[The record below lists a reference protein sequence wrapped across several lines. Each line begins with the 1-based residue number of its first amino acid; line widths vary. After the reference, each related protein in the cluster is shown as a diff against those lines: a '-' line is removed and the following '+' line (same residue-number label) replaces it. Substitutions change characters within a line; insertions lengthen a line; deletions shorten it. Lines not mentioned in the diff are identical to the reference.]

1 MRQNVARKQC
11 TTTPQAIGKA
21 TRPSQEA
28 TRYPEGETSKTK
40 NLLGQ
45 GATRMQ
51 PRGKGGK
58 QPQNHKQT
66 TKSPSA
72 KGEANRKH
80 RDETS
85 RSRGTQASTERQTAK
100 THKSGSKQR
109 AEQGTTQRR
118 GKHSHQ
124 GVLDRGWIR
133 KGACNTLPQ
142 NHKAGEGRKSTGTQG
157 KQPRGTK
164 QN

>member
-21 TRPSQEA
+21 TRRSQKQPDTQREGPVKLKIYWARAPHGCNRGGGREA
-28 TRYPEGETSKTK
+28 T
-40 NLLGQ
+40 
-45 GATRMQ
+45 TRPQ
-51 PRGKGGK
+51 PDNEKPKHKGGGK
-58 QPQNHKQT
+58 QKTQRRNMQ
-66 TKSPSA
+66 
-72 KGEANRKH
+72 
-80 RDETS
+80 S
-85 RSRGTQASTERQTAK
+85 RCTQASTERQTAK

-142 NHKAGEGRKSTGTQG
+142 NHKAGEGRKSTGTQVS
-157 KQPRGTK
+157 PRLSW
-164 QN
+164 

>member
-1 MRQNVARKQC
+1 MYHNTPSNRQGNQAVA
-11 TTTPQAIGKA
+11 
-21 TRPSQEA
+21 EA
-28 TRYPEGETSKTK
+28 TRYPEGGTSKTK

-51 PRGKGGK
+51 PRGEGGK
-58 QPQNHKQT
+58 QPQNHNQT

-72 KGEANRKH
+72 KGGGKQKTQRRNMQ
-80 RDETS
+80 
-85 RSRGTQASTERQTAK
+85 SRGTQASTERQTAK
-100 THKSGSKQR
+100 THKSGPKQR

-157 KQPRGTK
+157 KQARGTK
-164 QN
+164 PNKR

>member
-1 MRQNVARKQC
+1 MKTNTSVRDAEPHNNTCPMVWRVDQSPHTGPKAFAAMRQNVARKQC

-100 THKSGSKQR
+100 THKNGPKQR

-124 GVLDRGWIR
+124 GV
-133 KGACNTLPQ
+133 
-142 NHKAGEGRKSTGTQG
+142 
-157 KQPRGTK
+157 
-164 QN
+164 

>member
-1 MRQNVARKQC
+1 MKTNTSVRDAEPHNNTCPMVWRVDQSPHTGPKAFAAMRQNVARKQC

-28 TRYPEGETSKTK
+28 TRYPEGGTSKTK

-80 RDETS
+80 RDETC
-85 RSRGTQASTERQTAK
+85 RAKAHKQARKERQQRHTKTDPSKGPNKEQPGGEESTA
-100 THKSGSKQR
+100 
-109 AEQGTTQRR
+109 
-118 GKHSHQ
+118 
-124 GVLDRGWIR
+124 I
-133 KGACNTLPQ
+133 KGC
-142 NHKAGEGRKSTGTQG
+142 
-157 KQPRGTK
+157 
-164 QN
+164 